1 MQCEEARN
9 QFTDY
14 LGDSLLEPAHSALE
28 QHLMA
33 CESCRDEAEALKGIW
48 MKLDT
53 IPSDRP
59 DSDSMRARFDVMV
72 EAYRHGMDQGS
83 RRLSW
88 NSVNAW
94 FGKWWPKQ
102 PALQFALTMSLLI
115 IGVMVGRWNSPAAVA
130 PTAAVPDQARDLIQ
144 MRGELHDMRQ
154 MIALS
159 LMQQQSASERLK
171 GVSWSNQ
178 IDRPDTEVLN
188 QLLDTLMHDESVNV
202 RLAAI
207 DALKKFGQRQI
218 VRNGVITALTKQDS
232 PMVQAALISYVVEL
246 NEKESVPALQQIARD
261 STANDTVRKRA
272 EWGLEQLQ

>member
-14 LGDSLLEPAHSALE
+14 LGDNLDEPAHSELE
-28 QHLMA
+28 QHLLG
-33 CESCRDEAEALKGIW
+33 CDSCRNEAEELKGIW

-53 IPSDRP
+53 IPAEKP
-59 DSDSMRARFDVMV
+59 DSDAMRARFDVMV
-72 EAYRHGMDQGS
+72 EAYRNGMDHAP
-83 RRLSW
+83 RRISW
-88 NSVNAW
+88 NSVNDW
-94 FGKWWPKQ
+94 FGKWWPQQ
-102 PALQFALTMSLLI
+102 PALQFGLTMSLLI
-115 IGVMVGRWNSPAAVA
+115 AGVLAGRWYSSPAVVA
-130 PTAAVPDQARDLIQ
+130 TLTAGQTTQIVQ
-144 MRGELHDMRQ
+144 MRDELRDMRQ

-188 QLLDTLMHDESVNV
+188 ALLDTLMHDQNINV

-218 VRNGVITALTKQDS
+218 VRSGVLTALTKQDS
-232 PMVQAALISYVVEL
+232 PMVQAALIDYVVEL
-246 NEKESVPALQQIARD
+246 NEKDSVPALRQIVNDA
-261 STANDTVRKRA
+261 TANETVRKRA